1 MQRFALCVAAF
12 GLYAFLLF
20 GARLTLWHDALLFP
34 CVVWL
39 AMRAIEKI
47 DARSRVPALA
57 LIATSMLMLGLLY
70 VWTVGWGGRNHVFGG
85 IFALSDAGEYWW
97 DAERVLHGATMNT
110 GGARRPIFS
119 AVLAGV
125 FRIIGQDIHLAH
137 YLTMLVW
144 AVCGAFAVAEVWR
157 THGHRAASVV
167 FVVFVLFARRY
178 VGFVQ
183 SEGLGVPLGALA
195 FGLLWRVHSMSS
207 TGDGDGGRDG
217 DSRWH
222 ATYLGALLLQS
233 VALLARPGPIFVIL
247 GVVVW
252 GVRRAEK
259 EARVKLL
266 VQSLGVIAIAFGFQY
281 VVRVMTASSASFSDL
296 PPILYG
302 LVHGEDSQ
310 FVWSHHP
317 SLGEL
322 PEGARAGAIWSLLRQ
337 ELLAEPSL
345 IVLAPLRCLA
355 TWLYLPQGFFGVVW
369 LNPDD
374 RALENAA
381 AVKQSMSD
389 HGIVGPLVL
398 WVQKLGA
405 YSLVNAVAMAL
416 GGIAFVV
423 ALLRSAWKA
432 WRARRSPAPAFFV
445 PILLGIL
452 VSLPFLPPW
461 ITEGAQIL
469 ATVFFFVVTFAV
481 TSFLPRVDAS
491 ASASADASADADADA
506 GAGAHA
512 GAGGATRAAPML
524 GPAVVLGLAA
534 LVAVARVFPVR
545 APTAACR
552 EDGAALADV
561 DRHAFV
567 SYGTDASALRP
578 ADVGANLAMLEKN
591 NRAFAGA
598 IAETLGT
605 QHRIFPAYDACHGRM
620 LYVVDD
626 ADVDGAADARAT
638 DRWQW
643 LRTTPMAQAPLER
656 ALP

>member
-1 MQRFALCVAAF
+1 MQRFMLRFALCVAAF
-12 GLYAFLLF
+12 AFALYAFLLF
-20 GARLTLWHDALLFP
+20 GARLALWHDALLFP

-144 AVCGAFAVAEVWR
+144 ALCGAFAVAEVWR
-157 THGHRAASVV
+157 THGHRAASIV
-167 FVVFVLFARRY
+167 FVVFLLFARRY

-195 FGLLWRVHSMSS
+195 FGLLWRVHSMPAK
-207 TGDGDGGRDG
+207 DGAHGA
-217 DSRWH
+217 RWH

-259 EARVKLL
+259 GARAKLL
-266 VQSLGVIAIAFGFQY
+266 VQSLGVIALAFGFQY
-281 VVRVMTASSASFSDL
+281 VVRATTASSPSFSDL

-310 FVWSHHP
+310 FVWAHHP

-322 PEGARAGAIWSLLRQ
+322 PEGARAAAIWSLLRQ
-337 ELLAEPSL
+337 ELFAEPSL

-381 AVKQSMSD
+381 AVKQSMAD
-389 HGIVGPLVL
+389 HGYVGPLVL

-405 YSLVNAVAMAL
+405 YSLANAVAMAL

-432 WRARRSPAPAFFV
+432 WRARRSERAPFFV
-445 PILLGIL
+445 AILLGIL
-452 VSLPFLPPW
+452 VSLPLLPPW

-469 ATVFFFVVTFAV
+469 ASVFFFVVTFAV
-481 TSFLPRVDAS
+481 TSFLPPS
-491 ASASADASADADADA
+491 SA
-506 GAGAHA
+506 GANEEAP
-512 GAGGATRAAPML
+512 RAAPML
-524 GPAVVLGLAA
+524 GPAVVLALAA
-534 LVAVARVFPVR
+534 LVAVARLSPVR
-545 APTAACR
+545 AETAACR
-552 EDGAALADV
+552 EDGASLVDV
-561 DRHAFV
+561 DRHGFV
-567 SYGTDASALRP
+567 SYGPEASALRV
-578 ADVGANLAMLEKN
+578 ADVRANLAMLEKN

-605 QHRIFPAYDACHGRM
+605 PHRIFPAYDACHDRM

-626 ADVDGAADARAT
+626 AEPADTVDAHAT
-638 DRWQW
+638 DRWRW
-643 LRTTPMAQAPLER
+643 IRSTPMAQRPLER
-656 ALP
+656 ALR